1 MASSQS
7 PLLIPNIVY
16 ESEAVQDILKNSVE
30 IKPRKKIN
38 WGQSLL
44 SLGKTLFLPDR
55 YTNFRKK
62 LQNPNESFF
71 EDKDYIDVV
80 DELKKGI
87 YTGTY
92 KSAYNFIELL
102 PLTADLI
109 ADTDFTTK
117 LENSIAKWPEGNRPE
132 TLFGDVTAILT
143 EYAVP
148 AKLATLI
155 LKGVSQ
161 IPKVR
166 KTIDKIEEVEEKLLP
181 LPKFVLKTPIKRIP
195 AVTIGGPGTLTTV
208 ARRVGYGGALFG
220 LTDLIGSGPGAP
232 APFWSKLE
240 DTKNLSGREKA
251 IAKFKN
257 KLKYG
262 KEGTTI
268 GAGFGLLGKPLALG
282 FKYGLYTAI
291 DVGGLGA
298 RTAQRVINPIT
309 SVIARTPG
317 LPAVAK
323 TARATGSFLGRDVAA
338 RLAVSLTNPKLLTR
352 KIPPFKEWKK
362 FTSMDE
368 TKDPL
373 KAKLKKLDNF
383 LSFFRSVGV
392 LTNNVAQISQGALPL
407 LRSQQ
412 KAIET
417 LQDDLSKTAY
427 NLAKDL
433 RKIYDRKGLRDFAPT
448 TERLFKQY
456 LDFLEDYIL
465 GQRPLQDLPET
476 MRNSS
481 QALKNKLEDIH
492 RTFKDILDKDGV
504 LEDGAQTFKDVY
516 RKTFA
521 VFTNENWAPREGD
534 EVFDN
539 MKNFMKDVISK
550 NKDLIDDAN
559 KAFPNARNPV
569 EEFAIQQTYNML
581 HTAKQGGKDPLDILK
596 GFAGKEWLRIS
607 DDKNFIK
614 TGEELPAVVQKF
626 LGMERDVR
634 TSVLTTAAD
643 LISFTSMRKVY
654 DEVADRALKDGIL
667 FQNKGEALRVGRIPA
682 DRLAQMAEDTFDTK
696 GSSVLGKAKGLWG
709 DESVVAA
716 LMGQS
721 RFDASNFFKIYQQM
735 LLWKSAAQYGKT
747 VLSPA
752 TQVRNVTSAGLFAVA
767 NGHIGGGNLLENL
780 NLVLNDI
787 FGAGKG
793 IDMAKL
799 TRITERAAEL
809 RVLDENLVTA
819 EVTGVLRDI
828 KKGKIT
834 TEVGLFDTLTKA
846 QWVRKIGK
854 TAEKL
859 YAGGDNLWKLNA
871 WFYEMSRLKNIINV
885 KDKEA
890 VKRWFREITGDDFV
904 ETNYKTGQMKT
915 ENEILEEMA
924 AWYVTN
930 LYPTYS
936 KVPDVIKAIRLLP
949 LGNFVAFPA
958 EMLRTGVNIMQTA
971 LREISSSNP
980 EIRNIGLQRLL
991 GLTTVFGAAEY
1002 GASKLSEYLSG
1013 LSDEEVAVYK
1023 NFFAAPWEVNSKLAF
1038 MTPLKDGK
1046 AKVLNLSYFN
1056 PYSVISDT
1064 ARSLFNNVIAPIGA
1078 KFGVGKDPRRNP
1090 DEAILDSIF
1099 SPEGPL
1105 SELLSPFIS
1114 EPIGAEPFL
1123 DIVTRGGKTRE
1134 GVSIWG
1140 SRDTLLEKF
1149 NKSFEHALRSV
1160 EPGGF
1165 RTARLI
1171 KNAAT
1176 GGVRKDNRPY
1186 NLQDELLALFAG
1198 VRLSDIDVL
1207 KSFRFSIR
1215 DFKDI
1220 RGDVFVSEGFYNLDN
1235 FDVKTPDFRAKQFE
1249 QIQEEAFRSQKEFYN
1264 TIQAALYLGIPEDE
1278 IRDVLKDFDVSR
1290 KDINLIMSGIFKPV
1304 GYQKDRLRS
1313 AYDDFKKQNPGQL
1326 WAESYF
1332 VPIDE
1337 FEDVLD
1343 KYKNK
1348 KFEEFNANDYI
1359 EKIMERI
1366 ERTIEEAT
1374 QSQDLDSS
1382 AREIPTP
1389 PLPEQPDP
1397 SVAATT
1403 KVVSVTNP
1411 LSSLTNLSQAQ
1422 LSLLSPGEQA
1432 IAQRLNRRV

>member
-1 MASSQS
+1 MASSES

-30 IKPRKKIN
+30 IRPRKRIN

-44 SLGKTLFLPDR
+44 SLGKSLLVPDR
-55 YTNFRKK
+55 FTIFRKRMEDPDAS
-62 LQNPNESFF
+62 LF
-71 EDKDYIDVV
+71 ENKDYIDLV

-87 YTGTY
+87 YEGTY
-92 KSAYNFIELL
+92 KSSYNFIDLL
-102 PLTADLI
+102 SLTSDL
-109 ADTDFTTK
+109 AFDTDFTTK
-117 LENSIAKWPEGNRPE
+117 LENTIAKWPEDSRPE
-132 TLFGDVTAILT
+132 TLFGDVTSILT

-148 AKLATLI
+148 AGVATKI

-161 IPKVR
+161 IPKVK
-166 KTIDKIEEVEEKLLP
+166 KTIDKIQEVEEKLLP
-181 LPKFVLKTPIKRIP
+181 LPKFTFKTPIKKIP
-195 AVTIGGPGTLTTV
+195 VVTVGGPGLITNV
-208 ARRVGYGGALFG
+208 ARRVGYGGALLG
-220 LTDLIGSGPGAP
+220 LTDAIGSGPEAF

-251 IAKFKN
+251 IAEFKN
-257 KLKYG
+257 RLRYG

-309 SVIARTPG
+309 KVVARTPG
-317 LPAVAK
+317 LPTVAK
-323 TARATGSFLGRDVAA
+323 TARATGSFIGKDIAT
-338 RLAVSLTNPKLLTR
+338 RLAVGVTNPKLLLR
-352 KIPPFKEWKK
+352 KIPPLKEWKK
-362 FTSMDE
+362 FTYMSE
-368 TKDPL
+368 DPL
-373 KAKLKKLDNF
+373 QVKLKKLDDKLN
-383 LSFFRSVGV
+383 FFRSVGV
-392 LTNNVAQISQGALPL
+392 LTSNVAQVSQGALAL

-412 KAIET
+412 KTVET
-417 LQDDLSKTAY
+417 LQNDLNKTAY

-433 RKIYDRKGLRDFAPT
+433 RKIYDRKGLKDFAPT

-465 GQRPLQDLPET
+465 GQRPLQDLPEA

-481 QALKNKLEDIH
+481 QSLKNKLEDIH
-492 RTFKDILDKDGV
+492 KNFKDVLDKDE
-504 LEDGAQTFKDVY
+504 LLKDGAQTFKDVY
-516 RKTFA
+516 RRTFA
-521 VFTNENWAPREGD
+521 IFTNENWAPRLGD
-534 EVFDN
+534 ETFDN
-539 MKNFMKDVISK
+539 MKDFMKGVISK

-559 KAFPNARNPV
+559 KAYPNAKDPV
-569 EEFAIQQTYNML
+569 EEFAVQRTYDML
-581 HTAKQGGKDPLDILK
+581 HTAKQGGKDPLDVLQ
-596 GFAGKEWLRIS
+596 GFAGKSWLRIS
-607 DDKNFIK
+607 DEKNFVK
-614 TGEELPAVVQKF
+614 TGEELPDVVKKF
-626 LGMERDVR
+626 LGQERDVR

-643 LISFTSMRKVY
+643 LISFTSMRRVY
-654 DEVADRALKDGIL
+654 DEVADRALKDGLL
-667 FQNKGEALRVGRIPA
+667 FETKQQAINIGRIPL
-682 DRLAQMAEDTFDTK
+682 DRLAVMAEDALSTK
-696 GSSVLGKAKGLWG
+696 GSSVLGKARGLYG
-709 DESVVAA
+709 DKQVVAA

-721 RFDASNFFKIYQQM
+721 RFDASNFFKFYQNI

-767 NGHIGGGNLLENL
+767 NGHIGGGNLLQNL

-793 IDMAKL
+793 LDIAQL
-799 TRITERAAEL
+799 TRITERATEL

-819 EVTGVLRDI
+819 EITGVLRDI
-828 KKGKIT
+828 RKGKIIN
-834 TEVGLFDTLTKA
+834 EEGLFDTLTNA
-846 QWVRKIGK
+846 QWVRKAGK

-859 YAGGDNLWKLNA
+859 YAGGDNLWKLNG

-885 KDKEA
+885 KDKDA
-890 VKRWFREITGDDFV
+890 VRRWFKEITGDDFV
-904 ETNYKTGQMKT
+904 ETNYKTGQLKT
-915 ENEILEEMA
+915 DDEIIEEMA

-936 KVPDVIKAIRLLP
+936 KIPDVIKAIRLLP

-958 EMLRTGVNIMQTA
+958 EMMRTSVNIMQTA

-980 EIRNIGLQRLL
+980 EIRNMGIQRLL
-991 GLTTVFGAAEY
+991 GLTTIFGAAEY
-1002 GASKLSEYLSG
+1002 GASKLSETLSG

-1023 NFFAAPWEVNSKLAF
+1023 NFFSAPWEVNSKLAF
-1038 MTPLKDGK
+1038 MTPLRDGK

-1064 ARSLFNNVIAPIGA
+1064 ARSLFNNVLAPIGA
-1078 KFGVGKDPRRNP
+1078 KVGITKDPRRNP

-1105 SELLSPFIS
+1105 SQLLSPFIS

-1123 DIVTRGGKTRE
+1123 DIIVRGGKTRE

-1140 SRDTLLEKF
+1140 PRDKLTEKF
-1149 NKSFEHALRSV
+1149 VKSFQHILKSV
-1160 EPGGF
+1160 EPGAS

-1171 KNAAT
+1171 TNAAT
-1176 GGVRKDNRPY
+1176 GDVRKDNRPY

-1207 KSFRFSIR
+1207 KSFKFSIR

-1220 RGDVFVSEGFYNLDN
+1220 RGDVFVSERFYSLDN
-1235 FDVKTPDFRAKQFE
+1235 YTTKTPDFRAKEFE

-1264 TIQAALYLGIPEDE
+1264 TIQAALHLGIPEDE
-1278 IRDVLKDFDVSR
+1278 IRDTLKSVGVPR
-1290 KDINLIMSGIFKPV
+1290 KDINLIMSGTFKPV
-1304 GYQKDRLRS
+1304 GYQKNRLRS
-1313 AYDDFKKQNPGQL
+1313 AYDDFKKQNPNQA

-1337 FEDVLD
+1337 LEDVLD

-1348 KFEEFNANDYI
+1348 RFEEFNANDYL
-1359 EKIMERI
+1359 EKMKERI
-1366 ERTIEEAT
+1366 EQTFEEAAR
-1374 QSQDLDSS
+1374 SQDLDSS

-1432 IAQRLNRRV
+1432 IAQRINRRV